1 MALKVGVAM
10 STAINSLISVVMI
23 FCLTFVLFDI
33 NTASQMKQI
42 IYENSRA
49 TGQNSLLELQSKINK
64 NDIITSSMML
74 ERWLVNFIDNNVTN
88 IKQLEINFVKVAT
101 EPQLYLVRIKGY
113 SSAYVFLTENA
124 YNEYTVGTTIIVE

>member
-1 MALKVGVAM
+1 
-10 STAINSLISVVMI
+10 
-23 FCLTFVLFDI
+23 
-33 NTASQMKQI
+33 MKQI

-49 TGQNSLLELQSKINK
+49 TSQNSLLELQNKINK
-64 NDIITSSMML
+64 NDVITSAMML

-101 EPQLYLVRIKGY
+101 EPQLYLVKVKGN

>member
-1 MALKVGVAM
+1 MVLKVGVAM
-10 STAINSLISVVMI
+10 STAINGLISVIII

-49 TGQNSLLELQSKINK
+49 TSQNSLLELQNKINK
-64 NDIITSSMML
+64 NDVITSAMML

-101 EPQLYLVRIKGY
+101 EPQLYLVKIKGN

-124 YNEYTVGTTIIVE
+124 YNEYTVGTTIIS